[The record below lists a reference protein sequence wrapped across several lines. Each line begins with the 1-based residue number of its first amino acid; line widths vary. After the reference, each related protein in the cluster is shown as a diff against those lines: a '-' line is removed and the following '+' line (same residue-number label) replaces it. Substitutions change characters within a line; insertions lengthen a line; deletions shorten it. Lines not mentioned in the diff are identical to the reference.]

1 VVATCRLELRLGND
15 VSEWTFDDRPCR
27 PPWFFLSVLGLIG
40 LLLVGLSWL
49 AWWVPSVG
57 LSHIHPSLP
66 RWFGVLLGAFVLVVL
81 LALGQLGLTL
91 LSGRDLFFSVRLRGL
106 AIRYLLPAI
115 IAIGRLL
122 GADREGLQRSFITLN
137 NQLVRGRK
145 LRVPASQA
153 IILLPHCVQL
163 HQCAIKVTGDI
174 DKCLRCGKCGIGD
187 LAELA
192 QSRGVAIAVATGG
205 TLARKILLE
214 KRPRFVLA
222 VACER
227 DLTAGILD
235 AYPLPVYGVFN
246 RRPQGPCYN
255 TEIDLAEVQKALD
268 AHVLPEL
275 ADCRLNKVQSL

>member
-1 VVATCRLELRLGND
+1 M
-15 VSEWTFDDRPCR
+15 SEWTFDGRSCR
-27 PPWFFLSVLGLIG
+27 PPWLFLAVLGLIG
-40 LLLVGLSWL
+40 LLLILVSWL

-57 LSHIHPSLP
+57 FGNIHPALS
-66 RWFGVLLGAFVLVVL
+66 RWFGILLGSIVLVVL

-91 LSGRDLFFSVRLRGL
+91 FSGRDLFFSVRLRGM
-106 AIRYLLPAI
+106 AIRYLLPAVI
-115 IAIGRLL
+115 LIGRFF
-122 GADREGLQRSFITLN
+122 GADRDALQRSFIAVN
-137 NQLVRGRK
+137 NQLIRGRK

-163 HQCAIKVTGDI
+163 HECAVKVTGDI

-192 QSRGVAIAVATGG
+192 QSRGVTIAVATGG
-205 TLARKILLE
+205 TLARKILME
-214 KRPRFVLA
+214 TRPRFVLA

-227 DLTAGILD
+227 DLTAGIRD

-255 TEIDLAEVQKALD
+255 TEIDLVEVKAVLD
-268 AHVLPEL
+268 AHVLPDL
-275 ADCRLNKVQSL
+275 VGR

>member
-1 VVATCRLELRLGND
+1 L
-15 VSEWTFDDRPCR
+15 
-27 PPWFFLSVLGLIG
+27 FLAVLGLIG
-40 LLLVGLSWL
+40 LLLILVSWL

-57 LSHIHPSLP
+57 FGNIHPALS
-66 RWFGVLLGAFVLVVL
+66 RWFGILLGSIVLVVL

-91 LSGRDLFFSVRLRGL
+91 FSGRDLFFSVRLRGM
-106 AIRYLLPAI
+106 AIRYLLPAVI
-115 IAIGRLL
+115 LIGRFF
-122 GADREGLQRSFITLN
+122 GADRDALQRSFIAVN
-137 NQLVRGRK
+137 NQLIRGRK

-163 HQCAIKVTGDI
+163 HECAVKVTGDI

-192 QSRGVAIAVATGG
+192 QSRGVTIAVATGG
-205 TLARKILLE
+205 TLARKILME
-214 KRPRFVLA
+214 TRPRFVLA

-227 DLTAGILD
+227 DLTAGIRD

-255 TEIDLAEVQKALD
+255 TEIDLVEVKAVLD
-268 AHVLPEL
+268 AHVLPDL
-275 ADCRLNKVQSL
+275 VGR

>member
-1 VVATCRLELRLGND
+1 M
-15 VSEWTFDDRPCR
+15 SEWTFDDRQGR
-27 PPWFFLSVLGLIG
+27 PPWLFLSVLGLIG
-40 LLLVGLSWL
+40 LLLVALSWL
-49 AWWVPSVG
+49 VWWVPCVG
-57 LSHIHPSLP
+57 LSHIHPLLP
-66 RWFGVLLGAFVLVVL
+66 RWFGVLLGIFVLAVL

-91 LSGRDLFFSVRLRGL
+91 LSSRDLFFSVRLRGL
-106 AIRYLLPAI
+106 TIRYLLPAI

-122 GADREGLQRSFITLN
+122 GADRDALQRSFIALN

-163 HQCAIKVTGDI
+163 HECAIKVTGDI
-174 DKCLRCGKCGIGD
+174 DKCLRCGKCGIGA

-192 QSRGVAIAVATGG
+192 QSRGVTIAVATGG

-227 DLTAGILD
+227 DLTAGIRD

-255 TEIDLAEVQKALD
+255 TEIDLAEVKKVLD
-268 AHVLPEL
+268 AHVLSDS
-275 ADCRLNKVQSL
+275 ANS

>member
-1 VVATCRLELRLGND
+1 
-15 VSEWTFDDRPCR
+15 VSEWTVDDRQCR
-27 PPWFFLSVLGLIG
+27 PPWLFLAVLGLIG

-49 AWWVPSVG
+49 AWWVPSIG
-57 LSHIHPSLP
+57 FDSIHPALS
-66 RWFGVLLGAFVLVVL
+66 RWFGIVLGILVLALL

-91 LSGRDLFFSVRLRGL
+91 LSGRDLFFSTRLRGV

-122 GADREGLQRSFITLN
+122 GADRDALQRSFIALN

-145 LRVPASQA
+145 LRVPASEA
-153 IILLPHCVQL
+153 IILLPHCIQL
-163 HQCAIKVTGDI
+163 HECAIKVTGDI
-174 DKCLRCGKCGIGD
+174 DKCLRCGKCDIGD

-205 TLARKILLE
+205 TLARKILME

-227 DLTAGILD
+227 DLTAGIRD

-246 RRPQGPCYN
+246 HRPQGPCYN
-255 TEIDLAEVQKALD
+255 TEIDLAEVRRALD
-268 AHVLPEL
+268 AHVISD
-275 ADCRLNKVQSL
+275 AAGC